1 MKLIDRL
8 GLRAEVENAGFV
20 RSTGN
25 TVRWGGEEP
34 RVEPFGAGEA
44 GFQIDRGVFDA
55 LLLRGAATAGAEI
68 VVGATARSA
77 GYAGQEIENGAESS
91 GAWTI
96 ACDIGGET
104 RTLAARWVLDC
115 TGRAGL
121 MARQGLR
128 RPEAGVRTMALVGIW
143 ERDES
148 WAMSDDSHT
157 LVESYDG
164 GWAWSVPVSRRRR
177 FVTVMVDPTITAL
190 PTRQHLAA
198 AYHAELGRTKALA
211 DLVSGARLVGEP
223 WACDASGYTSDRFA
237 GPGFMLVGDAG
248 SFVDPLS
255 SFGVKKALASAW
267 LAAVVVHTCLQE
279 PSMEIAALDFFD
291 SRERT
296 MYEQLR
302 RQSAALSRDAR
313 SAHETD
319 FWRERS
325 GMGDA
330 DSDEL
335 LDVGAL
341 RTDPRVLAAFSEL
354 KRRQGIKLT
363 LSPSAHVVRLPIVQ
377 GNRLVLSDHLSA
389 PALGAGVRYLRSVDL
404 MLLSRL
410 ARECDQ
416 VPELFDAYNR
426 AAPPAPLPDFLG
438 ALSVLVGLDVLALA

>member
-8 GLRAEVENAGFV
+8 GLRAEVESEGFV

-25 TVRWGGEEP
+25 TVHWGGEQP
-34 RVEPFGAGEA
+34 RVEGFGAGET
-44 GFQIDRGVFDA
+44 GFQIDRAVFDA

-68 VVGATARSA
+68 IIGGTARSSSHGGA
-77 GYAGQEIENGAESS
+77 GASLPWVIRF
-91 GAWTI
+91 
-96 ACDIGGET
+96 DVGGET

-128 RPEAGVRTMALVGIW
+128 RPEAGLRTMALVAIW
-143 ERDES
+143 ECDQS
-148 WAMSDDSHT
+148 WTMSDDSHT

-164 GWAWSVPVSRRRR
+164 GWAWSVPVSRQRR
-177 FVTVMVDPTITAL
+177 FVTVMVDPAITVL

-198 AYHAELGRTKALA
+198 AYHAELGRTDALA
-211 DLVSGARLVGEP
+211 DLVAGARLVGEP
-223 WACDASGYTSDRFA
+223 WACDASGYTAERFS
-237 GPGFMLVGDAG
+237 GSGFMLVGDAG

-267 LAAVVVHTCLQE
+267 LAAVVVHTCLHE
-279 PSMEIAALDFFD
+279 PSMETAALDFFD
-291 SRERT
+291 GRERT

-325 GMGDA
+325 SAGEA
-330 DSDEL
+330 DSDEV
-335 LDVGAL
+335 LDIGAL
-341 RTDPRVLAAFSEL
+341 RTDARVLAAFSEL
-354 KRRQGIKLT
+354 KRRPAVKLT
-363 LSPSAHVVRLPIVQ
+363 LSPSAEVVRRPIVQ
-377 GNRLVLSDHLSA
+377 GNRLVLSDHLST
-389 PALGAGVRYLRSVDL
+389 PALGRGVRYLRSVDL

-416 VPELFDAYNR
+416 VPQLFDAYNR

>member
-1 MKLIDRL
+1 
-8 GLRAEVENAGFV
+8 VYWAG
-20 RSTGN
+20 
-25 TVRWGGEEP
+25 EKP
-34 RVEPFGAGEA
+34 RVEPFSPGEA
-44 GFQIDRGVFDA
+44 GFQIDRAAFDA
-55 LLLRGAATAGAEI
+55 LLRRAAAGAGAEV
-68 VVGATARSA
+68 VVGAARSVSRAEA
-77 GYAGQEIENGAESS
+77 GTENEPPSREP
-91 GAWTI
+91 WTI
-96 ACDIGGET
+96 ACDVDGET
-104 RTLAARWVLDC
+104 RTLSSRWILDC
-115 TGRAGL
+115 TGRVGL

-128 RPEAGVRTMALVGIW
+128 QPEPGVRTMALIGIW
-143 ERDES
+143 ERDGS
-148 WAMSDDSHT
+148 WNMSDDSHT
-157 LVESYDG
+157 LVESYDA
-164 GWAWSVPVSRRRR
+164 GWAWSVPVSPEKR
-177 FVTVMVDPTITAL
+177 FVTVMVDPTITDL

-198 AYHAELGRTKALA
+198 AYHAELGRTKALV
-211 DLVSGARLVGEP
+211 DLVAGARLVGEP
-223 WACDASGYTSDRFA
+223 WACDASGYTANRFA

-279 PSMEIAALDFFD
+279 PSMEAAALDFFD

-296 MYEQLR
+296 MYEQMR
-302 RQSAALSRDAR
+302 RQSAALSREAR

-325 GMGDA
+325 TAGDA

-335 LDVGAL
+335 LDVAAL

-354 KRRQGIKLT
+354 KRRPAIKLT
-363 LSPSAHVVRLPIVQ
+363 LSPSAHVVRRPIVQ

-410 ARECDQ
+410 ARDCNQ
-416 VPELFDAYNR
+416 VPDLFDAYNR